1 MVVRNL
7 RAEPD
12 RSSYDVQ
19 VSEPV
24 EEGAGGDA
32 LELLRRLS
40 GVVADAVTVDEV
52 ARATLLTVLEM
63 PGVMRVGLAVTT
75 QGGRQL
81 RFVSTDDDSLTPTQ
95 VRWCLIDAYA
105 EVPLV
110 DAVRRAEDQF
120 FSTIDEMAEIY
131 PGVGA
136 RHKRMGTQ
144 AEVALSL
151 VSDDESVGGLMLCFR
166 EPRTFETPERWLLGA
181 LAAQA
186 GQGLR
191 RALAH
196 QERHT
201 TAEQLQRSLMP
212 RSLPDLPGL
221 ELGALFRTGGA
232 STDVGGDW
240 YDVIDLADG
249 SVVVA
254 LGDVMGRGTK
264 AAILMSEM
272 RAALRAYAVLDPSPA
287 TVLARMDELVM
298 AQPAN
303 EQLIVLAYGLVSP
316 DRRTLRLAL
325 AGHPPP
331 LVVAPDGAVDVLVG
345 GSGPALGLGAGP
357 WPETT
362 VDLRPQPLVM
372 LYSDGLVETRQ
383 RDLFDGIDELVEHVA
398 AIPARRRQPRDLCTR
413 LAHLMAD
420 GSSDDDVTI
429 IALAPVESDAMLRAS
444 VQLPGDLV
452 APRMAREF
460 LRETLRSWDV
470 EEETLEVA
478 ELCVS
483 ELVTNAVIHTGTTAE
498 LTAQIDQEFLTVL
511 VRDGGTSGSVQ
522 LPADEADPLMISGRG
537 LGLVDAVATA
547 WAAETSADGT
557 TVWFEIERA
566 SAEAATAG

>member
-1 MVVRNL
+1 
-7 RAEPD
+7 
-12 RSSYDVQ
+12 VQ
-19 VSEPV
+19 
-24 EEGAGGDA
+24 EGAGGDA

-95 VRWCLIDAYA
+95 VRWCLIDAFA
-105 EVPLV
+105 EVPLTEAIRRGE
-110 DAVRRAEDQF
+110 DLYFPTIQEMQAV
-120 FSTIDEMAEIY
+120 Y

-136 RHKRMGTQ
+136 RHERMGTR
-144 AEVALSL
+144 AEATLSL
-151 VSDDESVGGLMLCFR
+151 VSDDESVGGLMLCYR
-166 EPRTFETPERWLLGA
+166 EPQTFDTTERWVLGA

-186 GQGLR
+186 GQGIR
-191 RALAH
+191 RALVH
-196 QERHT
+196 QERHS

-212 RSLPDLPGL
+212 RSLPALPGL
-221 ELGALFRTGGA
+221 DLGAHFRPGGV
-232 STDVGGDW
+232 SNDVGGDW

-249 SVVVA
+249 SVAVA
-254 LGDVMGRGTK
+254 LGDVMGRGTT

-272 RAALRAYAVLDPSPA
+272 RAALRAYAVLDPAPA
-287 TVLARMDELVM
+287 TVLARLDELVM
-298 AQPAN
+298 TQPAN
-303 EQLIVLAYGLVSP
+303 EQLIVLAYGVVSP

-331 LVVAPDGAVDVLVG
+331 LRIAPDGSVEVLTD

-357 WPETT
+357 WHEIS
-362 VDLRPQPLVM
+362 VDLTPRPLVM
-372 LYSDGLVETRQ
+372 LYSDGLVETRD
-383 RDLFDGIDELVEHVA
+383 RDLFDGIDELVDHVA

-420 GSSDDDVTI
+420 GSSDDDVTL
-429 IALAPVESDAMLRAS
+429 IALAPVEAEAVLRAS
-444 VQLPGDLV
+444 VHLPGEAV
-452 APRMAREF
+452 APRLARAF
-460 LRETLRSWDV
+460 LRETLRGWAV
-470 EEETLEVA
+470 EEETLEAA

-483 ELVTNAVIHTGTTAE
+483 ELVTNAVIHTGTAAE
-498 LTAQIDQEFLTVL
+498 LTTQLDPEFLTVL

-522 LPADEADPLMISGRG
+522 LSADPDDPLMISGRG

-547 WAAETSADGT
+547 WAAEESADGT
-557 TVWFEIERA
+557 TVWFEIERVA
-566 SAEAATAG
+566 AEAATAG